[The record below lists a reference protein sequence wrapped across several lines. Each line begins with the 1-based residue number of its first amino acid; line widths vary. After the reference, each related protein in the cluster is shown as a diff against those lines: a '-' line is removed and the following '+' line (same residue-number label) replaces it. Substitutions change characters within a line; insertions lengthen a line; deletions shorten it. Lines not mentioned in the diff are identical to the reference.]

1 MSGARCLGASCPGAS
16 CRGRAVR
23 VPVDVVSSVSDNCT
37 DIALIDSCKKY
48 FDGVMNLNEKFF
60 ICLPCTSILCDVV

>member
-1 MSGARCLGASCPGAS
+1 M
-16 CRGRAVR
+16 
-23 VPVDVVSSVSDNCT
+23 DVVPSVSDNCT